1 MLIRKNCY
9 VNNILILRTVPIVL
23 FLNQG
28 KIFALIPILILVVE
42 YLYPKDLMMRKG
54 IHIALN

>member
-1 MLIRKNCY
+1 M
-9 VNNILILRTVPIVL
+9 TVPVVL
-23 FLNQG
+23 FMNQG